1 MAAARV
7 LLAAGFLE
15 WPRDLT
21 LALAHWDAATES
33 FRRLGDDRY
42 LSYALA
48 LSSGCFIGDAER
60 YEEGLRRSDEGIALA
75 RTVGEL
81 PLIAQALN
89 VKGELTRVHGDDDTA
104 LTLYEEGLDLAIAAG
119 DQAHVTVFLAN
130 LSYLADHR
138 RDFVAARELSCE
150 ALRLCRV
157 IGRRMMAAW
166 TLSELAGPEIGLG
179 RPQRRALRRCR
190 RRCAGRARRP
200 APPR

>member
-1 MAAARV
+1 M

-21 LALAHWDAATES
+21 LALAHWDAASES

-60 YEEGLRRSDEGIALA
+60 YEEGLWRSDEGIALA

-89 VKGELTRVHGDDDTA
+89 VKGELTGSTA
-104 LTLYEEGLDLAIAAG
+104 TTTRPALYEEGSTSRSPPA
-119 DQAHVTVFLAN
+119 T
-130 LSYLADHR
+130 
-138 RDFVAARELSCE
+138 
-150 ALRLCRV
+150 
-157 IGRRMMAAW
+157 
-166 TLSELAGPEIGLG
+166 
-179 RPQRRALRRCR
+179 RPTSQCSW
-190 RRCAGRARRP
+190 P
-200 APPR
+200 T